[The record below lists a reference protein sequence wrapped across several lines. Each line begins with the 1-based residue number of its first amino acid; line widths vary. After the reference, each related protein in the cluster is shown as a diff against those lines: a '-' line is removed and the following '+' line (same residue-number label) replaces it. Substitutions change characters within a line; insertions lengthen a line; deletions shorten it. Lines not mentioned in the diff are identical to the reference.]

1 MKKLTFLFL
10 VIAAVIV
17 CLKWGLPQISGL
29 PIPLEQ
35 REGDFKPSIAISDL
49 TLDRFEKLRWGE
61 LSGSLEL
68 SSVEVSSVARY
79 AVPGIIPSG
88 ILEPTVELEEGRA
101 RLSALVVIDRFP
113 GLPPIDEVV
122 GHLPD
127 TITIEMWGSIVP
139 LDRDHVSLVVEKL
152 WMARIPIPSGL
163 IPSILMGLG
172 RQGARGLPRDG
183 LLIPKPPGIES
194 IFVSGGSLILLAD
207 SQIKDT
213 LSHRGY

>member
-68 SSVEVSSVARY
+68 S
-79 AVPGIIPSG
+79 
-88 ILEPTVELEEGRA
+88 L
-101 RLSALVVIDRFP
+101 
-113 GLPPIDEVV
+113 
-122 GHLPD
+122 
-127 TITIEMWGSIVP
+127 
-139 LDRDHVSLVVEKL
+139 
-152 WMARIPIPSGL
+152 
-163 IPSILMGLG
+163 
-172 RQGARGLPRDG
+172 
-183 LLIPKPPGIES
+183 
-194 IFVSGGSLILLAD
+194 SLIH
-207 SQIKDT
+207 I
-213 LSHRGY
+213 